1 MDGSISVQYIYKEI
15 ATFCSTYFSSKVGT
29 IHNRVQRNDDKG
41 VEEQNDIFFIFY
53 FSTRPFGKTKECIL
67 TRNEKDATELY
78 VLDNCDEVLPYV
90 KYLSL
95 SFSIHPFNKF
105 KYCII

>member
-41 VEEQNDIFFIFY
+41 VRNKTIY
-53 FSTRPFGKTKECIL
+53 F
-67 TRNEKDATELY
+67 
-78 VLDNCDEVLPYV
+78 
-90 KYLSL
+90 L
-95 SFSIHPFNKF
+95 SFILVLVHLEKQKNA
-105 KYCII
+105 Y